1 MKQDVI
7 DSGMCKKTI
16 ACQDARTAKHHTPL
30 PQHNVDKRRPRGRLQ
45 KRAFILHRPEPPLNA
60 INIGP
65 RGCGG
70 GTDDDTAC
78 DASVYFAHTGLPNI
92 AKGKTLRPTDRL

>member
-1 MKQDVI
+1 
-7 DSGMCKKTI
+7 MCEKTL
-16 ACQDARTAKHHTPL
+16 ARKDAYTALHRAPL
-30 PQHNVDKRRPRGRLQ
+30 PRHNVDKRRPRGRLQ

-60 INIGP
+60 INIGL

-78 DASVYFAHTGLPNI
+78 DASVYFAHTGLQLF
-92 AKGKTLRPTDRL
+92 AKHKTLRPTEPKSPDDSTMA